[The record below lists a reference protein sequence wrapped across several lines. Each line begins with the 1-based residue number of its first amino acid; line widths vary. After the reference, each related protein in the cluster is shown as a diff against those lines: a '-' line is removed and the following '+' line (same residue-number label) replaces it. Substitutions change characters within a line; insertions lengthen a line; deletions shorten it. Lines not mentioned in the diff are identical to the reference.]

1 MTLPARSP
9 AMTPPP
15 PLFATP
21 RALRAFSPVEWLIAL
36 RYLGAQRRAGFISLI
51 SLISFLGIMLG
62 VATLII
68 VMAVMNGFRS
78 DLLARILGM
87 SGHGVVY
94 AAPPPADAVWT
105 IDSLAD
111 ALQALDGLRSATPYV
126 EGTAMA
132 SSARHTQ
139 GVLLRAM
146 SPQALQTLPRLQG
159 ALVAGSLAALTTQ
172 SGVLVGTRFAQTH
185 GLDLG
190 ARLSLMTAQGSA
202 TPFGR
207 LPKLR
212 RLPVLGIFELGFLE
226 YDNALIV
233 LRSSDALDLLAQAA
247 PRRIEIFLDD
257 ANEVERIHPAI
268 EEALAGRGY
277 FVGWQEQH
285 AALAG
290 ALKVER
296 NVMFL
301 ILTLILLVAAL
312 NIVSG
317 MVMMVKD
324 KAQEIAVL
332 RGLGV
337 TRAAVLRIFVLDG
350 AAIGLAGTALGLA
363 LGLLFCRYIE
373 PIRQFLIWLTGADL
387 FPVEVYF
394 LQELPAD
401 PDTSE
406 TVSVVL
412 MALSLSLLST
422 LYPAWRAASLDPVEA
437 LRYE

>member
-1 MTLPARSP
+1 MAEALPRHLRG
-9 AMTPPP
+9 M
-15 PLFATP
+15 
-21 RALRAFSPVEWLIAL
+21 RAFSSVEWLIAL
-36 RYLGAQRRAGFISLI
+36 RYLGAQRRAGYISLI

-94 AAPPPADAVWT
+94 VVPSAADASEESRNVEA
-105 IDSLAD
+105 LA
-111 ALQALDGLRSATPYV
+111 QALAQVEGVRSATPYV

-132 SSARHTQ
+132 SSASHTQ

-146 SPQALQTLPRLQG
+146 APAALQTLPRLQD
-159 ALVAGSLAALTTQ
+159 ALVAGSLDALGTQ
-172 SGVLVGTRFAQTH
+172 TGVVVGTRLAAAH
-185 GLDLG
+185 GLEVG
-190 ARLSLMTAQGSA
+190 RRLSLMTPHGSA

-212 RLPVLGIFELGFLE
+212 SLPVLGIFDLGFLD
-226 YDNALIV
+226 YDNSLVV
-233 LRSSDALDLLAQAA
+233 LPMQDALELLAQPA
-247 PRRIEIFLDD
+247 PHLIEVFLDD
-257 ANEVERIHPAI
+257 ADLV
-268 EEALAGRGY
+268 EEAGRALEAELAGRGV

-332 RGLGV
+332 RGLGAS
-337 TRAAVLRIFVLDG
+337 RYAVLRIFMLDG
-350 AAIGLAGTALGLA
+350 AAVGLTGTALGLC

-373 PIRQFLIWLTGADL
+373 PIRQMLIWLTGADL

-401 PDTSE
+401 PDTGE

-422 LYPAWRAASLDPVEA
+422 IYPAWRAASLDPVEA